1 MRLILWNGSRTPC
14 YGLPIMDRVS
24 VLQRD
29 RGQGAEG
36 RGRASSAAL
45 QQTMKVRVLGCS
57 GGIGGNL
64 RTTALLVDDDV
75 LIDAGTGVGDLSL
88 EQLARIDHIFVSHSH
103 LDHVTSIPF
112 LVDTVCWMRGSP
124 IVVYGIKETLDIL
137 RSHLFNWKIWPDFT
151 QIPDAEN
158 PFMVYREI
166 AAGEVVELHGRRVT
180 AIPANHTVPAVG
192 YSLESAR
199 GALIFSGDTAGNEAL
214 WKAVNRTPN
223 LKYLIIETAFSNKER
238 DIALASKH
246 LCPKMLAEELEKM
259 RVTPE
264 VYITHLKPGEGAL
277 TMKEVSEAAGRWR
290 PRMLENNQEF
300 SF

>member
-1 MRLILWNGSRTPC
+1 ME
-14 YGLPIMDRVS
+14 RVS

-57 GGIGGNL
+57 GGIGGSL
-64 RTTALLVDDDV
+64 RTTALLLDDDV

-88 EQLARIDHIFVSHSH
+88 EQLAKIDHILGSHSH
-103 LDHVTSIPF
+103 LGHVARIPF

-137 RSHLFNWKIWPDFT
+137 RAHLFNWKIWPDFT

-166 AAGEVVELHGRRVT
+166 GAGEVVELHGRRVT

-199 GALIFSGDTAGNEAL
+199 GALIFSGDTAGNDAL
-214 WKAVNRTPN
+214 GKAGNRKPN
-223 LKYLIIETAFSNKER
+223 PRYLSIRNAFSHQKR